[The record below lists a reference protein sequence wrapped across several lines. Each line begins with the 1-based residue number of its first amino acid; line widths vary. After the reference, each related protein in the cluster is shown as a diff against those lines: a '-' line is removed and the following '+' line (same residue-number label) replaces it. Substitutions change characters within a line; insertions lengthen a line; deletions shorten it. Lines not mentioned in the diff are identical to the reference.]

1 MRGRGGGKGKGER
14 EVRRKGGEEK
24 GGLKGPRMIPD
35 FVEDV
40 ELWELGE
47 FSSSGYKKSRPEAP

>member
-1 MRGRGGGKGKGER
+1 M
-14 EVRRKGGEEK
+14 V
-24 GGLKGPRMIPD
+24 PD

-47 FSSSGYKKSRPEAP
+47 FSSSSYKKSGPEAP